1 MSDPGS
7 PSDRQDLLAAE
18 LAERYLIEEELGRGG
33 SATVYLA
40 QDLRHGRRVALK
52 VLHSALGAAL
62 GVERFQ
68 REIRTQARLQ
78 HPLILPLFDSGSA
91 AGRLFYSMPYV
102 EAGSLRDRLRRV
114 GRLDT
119 GAALQ
124 LALEVA
130 SALGYAHERGII
142 HRDLKPENIMLS
154 PTGEAILADFG
165 IAYALEQAGD
175 TKGTDTPSGP
185 RLTETGITVGTP
197 TYMSP
202 EQAAGDEELTGRSDQ
217 YSLAAVMYE
226 ALAGI
231 APFTGPNA
239 RAILARKLTSAP
251 RPLKDARPD
260 VPEAVERILMRALSR
275 QPAERYESMEAFA
288 QAVTATGAQSVITP
302 VSLPRLVHPVPP
314 RRRSTAKLLAI
325 PLVLLALGGSAVWIL
340 GRNEHAGRGVAG
352 GPDSETRVLAVLPF
366 KNLGDPGDQY
376 FADGLTEELTSRL
389 AGLGG
394 LRVISRTS
402 SEQYRESPKSLKE
415 IGAELDAG
423 YLLEGSV
430 RWERGKGAPGKV
442 RVTPRLIAVADDSPL
457 WGEEYEVELTEVF
470 RVQSEIAQQVTAAL
484 DIALRAP
491 EQASLAAAGTATPE
505 AYDFYLRGNE
515 YASRSYS
522 RSNIEAAADLYS
534 KAVRLDSSFA
544 LAWAR
549 LGRAHLAM
557 YWFYY
562 DRSPPRL
569 DSART
574 AVETALRLSPD
585 LAEGRIAL
593 GYYYYWG
600 LVDYPR
606 ALEEFETARRQ
617 QPSNSELLSA
627 IGYVERRRGN
637 WDSVLARFQEAVR
650 YDPRSALRTLDL
662 ADISMWTRDYP
673 EAERRFDRASQLAPD
688 WAEPYAYKAML
699 YLVWRGDRARARA
712 VIGQALTRVS
722 PGRMAQ
728 ALLIPDAISAS
739 LLTSDSMFAAAV
751 NAIRASSFDGDTAR
765 YHLVL
770 AEAGRYR
777 GDRAAERAHGDSARV
792 LLERRLRGRPDDAK
806 LLAWAGLAY
815 ARSGRKAE
823 AIQAGR
829 RAAALLPSSVDAYSG
844 PFVMTRLA
852 EIYTLVNEPEQ
863 ALDILEPLIKIPS
876 WISPAE
882 LRSDPTWAPLR
893 AHPRFAALAGS
904 A

>member
-1 MSDPGS
+1 MSDPGFT
-7 PSDRQDLLAAE
+7 PDRQDLLAAE
-18 LAERYLIEEELGRGG
+18 LSEHYLIEEELGRGG

-78 HPLILPLFDSGSA
+78 HPHVLPLFDSGVA
-91 AGRLFYSMPYV
+91 AGRLFYTMPHV

-114 GRLDT
+114 DRLDT

-130 SALGYAHERGII
+130 SALAYAHALGII

-165 IAYALEQAGD
+165 IAHALEEAGQAL
-175 TKGTDTPSGP
+175 GTDTPSEP
-185 RLTETGITVGTP
+185 RLTETGVTVGTP

-217 YSLAAVMYE
+217 YSLAAVIYE
-226 ALAGI
+226 ALAGV

-251 RPLKDARPD
+251 RPLKDARAD

-288 QAVTATGAQSVITP
+288 QALAATGAQSTITP
-302 VSLPRLVHPVPP
+302 VSVPRFGSGLP
-314 RRRSTAKLLAI
+314 RRRRRARRLAI
-325 PLVLLALGGSAVWIL
+325 PLVLLAIGGSALWML
-340 GRNEHAGRGVAG
+340 GRKENGGSGAAA
-352 GPDSETRVLAVLPF
+352 GPDPESRVLAVLPF
-366 KNLGDPGDQY
+366 RNLGDPGDQY

-402 SEQYRESPKSLKE
+402 AEQYRESPKSLKE
-415 IGAELDAG
+415 IGAELQAG

-430 RWERGKGAPGKV
+430 RWERGKGAPGRV

-470 RVQSEIAQQVTAAL
+470 RVQSEIAQQVTTAL
-484 DIALRAP
+484 DVALRAP
-491 EQASLAAAGTATPE
+491 EQASLAAAATSTPE

-522 RSNIEAAADLYS
+522 RGNIEAAADLYR

-557 YWFYY
+557 HWFYY

-569 DSART
+569 DSARS

-600 LVDYPR
+600 LVDYQR
-606 ALEEFETARRQ
+606 ALEEFEAARRQ

-627 IGYVERRRGN
+627 IGYVERRRGR

-650 YDPRSALRTLDL
+650 YDPRSALRTNDL
-662 ADISMWTRDYP
+662 ADIYMWTRDYA
-673 EAERRFDRASQLAPD
+673 EAERRFDRAIQLAPD

-699 YLVWRGDRARARA
+699 HLVWRGDRDRARA

-722 PGRMAQ
+722 AGRMAQ

-739 LLTSDSMFAAAV
+739 LLTSDSVFAAAV
-751 NAIRASSFDGDTAR
+751 DAIRPSSFDGDTAR
-765 YHLVL
+765 YHLLL
-770 AEAGRYR
+770 AEAGAYR

-792 LLERRLRGRPDDAK
+792 LLERQVRDRPDDAK
-806 LLAWAGLAY
+806 LLARAGLAY

-823 AIQAGR
+823 AIRAGR
-829 RAAALLPSSVDAYSG
+829 RAAALLPPSLDAYSG

-863 ALDILEPLIKIPS
+863 ALDTLEPLLTIPS
-876 WISPAE
+876 WVSPAE

-893 AHPRFAALAGS
+893 AHPRFAGLAGS

>member
-1 MSDPGS
+1 MADAASTP
-7 PSDRQDLLAAE
+7 DRQDLLAEE
-18 LAERYLIEEELGRGG
+18 LAELYLIEEELGRGG

-91 AGRLFYSMPYV
+91 AGRLFYTMPYV
-102 EAGSLRDRLRRV
+102 EAGSLRDRLRQV

-124 LALEVA
+124 VALEVA
-130 SALGYAHERGII
+130 SALAYAHTLGII

-154 PTGEAILADFG
+154 QTGEAILADFG
-165 IAYALEQAGD
+165 IAYALEEAEDAG
-175 TKGTDTPSGP
+175 GTDTPSEP
-185 RLTETGITVGTP
+185 RLTETGVTVGTP
-197 TYMSP
+197 AYMSP
-202 EQAAGDEELTGRSDQ
+202 EQAAGDEDLTGRSDQ
-217 YSLAAVMYE
+217 YSLAAVVYE
-226 ALAGI
+226 ALAGV

-260 VPEAVERILMRALSR
+260 VPAAVERVLMRALSR
-275 QPAERYESMEAFA
+275 QPPDRYESMEAFA
-288 QAVTATGAQSVITP
+288 QALIETGAHSAITP
-302 VSLPRLVHPVPP
+302 VSLPRMGSPPP
-314 RRRSTAKLLAI
+314 RRRRRTRLFVVPIL
-325 PLVLLALGGSAVWIL
+325 LLALGG
-340 GRNEHAGRGVAG
+340 AGLWMVARQERGG
-352 GPDSETRVLAVLPF
+352 TGPGAPDPESRVLAVLPF

-402 SEQYRESPKSLKE
+402 AEQFRTSPKSLKE

-430 RWERGKGAPGKV
+430 RWERGQGSPGRV

-470 RVQSEIAQQVTAAL
+470 RVQSEIAQQVTTAL

-491 EQASLAAAGTATPE
+491 EQASLAAAGTSTPE

-522 RSNIEAAADLYS
+522 RGNIEAAADLYR
-534 KAVRLDSSFA
+534 KAVRLDSTFA

-549 LGRAHLAM
+549 LGRAHSAM

-562 DRSPPRL
+562 DRLPSRL

-585 LAEGRIAL
+585 LTEGRIAR
-593 GYYYYWG
+593 GFYYYWG
-600 LVDYPR
+600 LVDYRR
-606 ALEEFETARRQ
+606 ALEEFEAARRR

-650 YDPRSALRTLDL
+650 YDPRSALRALDL
-662 ADISMWTRDYP
+662 ADLSMWTRNYA
-673 EAERRFDRASQLAPD
+673 EAERRFDRAIQLAPD

-699 YLVWRGDRARARA
+699 YLVWRGDRVRARA
-712 VIGQALTRVS
+712 VMGQAMTRVS

-739 LLTSDSMFAAAV
+739 LLTSDSVFAAAV
-751 NAIRASSFDGDTAR
+751 DAIRPSSFDGDTAR
-765 YHLVL
+765 YHLLL
-770 AEAGRYR
+770 AEAGAYR

-792 LLERRLRGRPDDAK
+792 ILERQVRDRPDDAK
-806 LLAWAGLAY
+806 LLARAGLAN
-815 ARSGRKAE
+815 ARAGRKAE
-823 AIQAGR
+823 AIRAGR
-829 RAAALLPSSVDAYSG
+829 RAAALLPPSLDAYSG

-852 EIYTLVNEPEQ
+852 EIYTLVNEPER
-863 ALDILEPLIKIPS
+863 ALDTLEALLTIPS

-882 LRSDPTWAPLR
+882 LRSDPIWAPLR
-893 AHPRFAALAGS
+893 AHPRFAGLAGS
-904 A
+904 G